1 MSNAENYSIFYLIAG
16 DGNSAPAHRNAESD
30 AIRDAIDSAR
40 GTSGFVWV
48 HFQGDVNFISSSTQS
63 IGLPGPVTRII
74 SAQETRPRCTVVD
87 EGAVVILRGVNLN
100 EGAEPEDMISIRVWL
115 ERGLIVTCAIRQLLG
130 VSDFC
135 EMIETGRAPLSPAQ
149 LAGQI
154 ALRLADRTEPV
165 VASLNEQVDDL
176 EEMLEDDASRISRA
190 TLADIRRTAII
201 LRRYIFPQRDA
212 LTTLVIE
219 ELGWIDQRA
228 MSQLREAVDRVTRL
242 TEELDAL
249 RDRAQVIH
257 DQIMDERSERMN
269 RQMLV
274 LTVVAALFLPISFL
288 TGLFGMNV
296 GGLPL
301 EQNPFGFAII
311 VAAMAVI
318 LILELLIFR
327 WMRLI

>member
-1 MSNAENYSIFYLIAG
+1 MSNAENYSIFYLITG

-130 VSDFC
+130 VSDIC

-212 LTTLVIE
+212 LTTLVI
-219 ELGWIDQRA
+219 
-228 MSQLREAVDRVTRL
+228 
-242 TEELDAL
+242 EELDAL

>member
-130 VSDFC
+130 VSDIC

-212 LTTLVIE
+212 LTTLVI
-219 ELGWIDQRA
+219 
-228 MSQLREAVDRVTRL
+228 
-242 TEELDAL
+242 EELDAL

>member
-16 DGNSAPAHRNAESD
+16 DGNSASAHRNAESD

-48 HFQGDVNFISSSTQS
+48 HFQGDVNFINSSTQS

-130 VSDFC
+130 VSDIC

-212 LTTLVIE
+212 LTTLVI
-219 ELGWIDQRA
+219 
-228 MSQLREAVDRVTRL
+228 
-242 TEELDAL
+242 EELDAL

>member
-130 VSDFC
+130 VSDIC
-135 EMIETGRAPLSPAQ
+135 EMIETGCAPLSPAQ

-176 EEMLEDDASRISRA
+176 EEMLEDDASRTSRA

-212 LTTLVIE
+212 LTTLVI
-219 ELGWIDQRA
+219 
-228 MSQLREAVDRVTRL
+228 
-242 TEELDAL
+242 EELDAL